1 METISEVYQPRNPF
15 FSKENAM
22 RSFHALFLVVTVLF
36 TSIFLSSGVAADENT
51 CTFKADAN
59 KVYLTVWDED
69 SGQDR
74 QGKIFEGWLES
85 GEDKKIQ
92 SATGFVVFSYK
103 EAEDDRSYG
112 DNHKTCKGGNII
124 RVP

>member
-1 METISEVYQPRNPF
+1 MRNLPVSLF
-15 FSKENAM
+15 AVAILFAG
-22 RSFHALFLVVTVLF
+22 LFLF
-36 TSIFLSSGVAADENT
+36 SAATAGENT

-59 KVYLTVWDED
+59 KVHLKVWDED

-74 QGKIFEGWLES
+74 QDKIFEGWLES
-85 GEDKKIQ
+85 GEEKKVQ
-92 SATGFVVFSYK
+92 STTGFIVFSYR

-112 DNHKTCKGGNII
+112 DNHKTCKGGEFI